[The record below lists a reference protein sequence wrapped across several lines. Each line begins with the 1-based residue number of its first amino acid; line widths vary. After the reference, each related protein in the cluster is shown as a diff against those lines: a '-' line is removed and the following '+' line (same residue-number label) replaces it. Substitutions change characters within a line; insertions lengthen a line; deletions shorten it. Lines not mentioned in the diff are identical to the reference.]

1 MAKTTTN
8 KKINVFKYLVL
19 ALCVLLV
26 PMLAACDLVSINMD
40 KQLNMVAA
48 SFDNGK
54 VEVTR
59 EELIITYN
67 SIGNSR
73 FDNSSTPTQ
82 SGIEQTL
89 ELALN
94 RSILTQ
100 FLTSDDFASERE
112 RLGYDKIELTTAQSN
127 EIWRNVYSYLNDTIS
142 SYEDDLRSEDGVE
155 ITEPT
160 EEETEGAYTPY
171 EKTYEIVYDATTDS
185 YKIQKVETE
194 VEVENE
200 SIALFDTNADLTFS
214 QKAEIAYNTFR
225 EKYWDYTDSVIMNP
239 NAPDPNA
246 DSYSDEAWND
256 FISGLLRSEADRN
269 LSRINTEAFL
279 REVERIYNIYYQ
291 NEILTVFQNN
301 YNETQTIT
309 NQMVVTKFRELYNA
323 QYEEF
328 NANPDAFDEA
338 IPTTGESVYYMYD
351 PTGYFKVNHF
361 LVQFSDEQ
369 NNAIEAEEAKLNAGR
384 ITLDEYNKNV
394 AKIKSQTQAYNRETG
409 EYESMDTVY
418 RNFQNAMSAAQ
429 SEAQKLVVFRDFM
442 HKYTQ
447 DDATLNADSCYYI
460 PLDEEKDTMEEN
472 FANASRELYETG
484 KVCAYSGWVETSYGY
499 HIIMYTGNAESISPL
514 GSDET
519 VILNL
524 DAYRLNPLYNKTM
537 LDAIIEQITLS
548 SYSTYETTTINAI
561 REGKEVV
568 NYTSSYSDLY

>member
-1 MAKTTTN
+1 
-8 KKINVFKYLVL
+8 
-19 ALCVLLV
+19 
-26 PMLAACDLVSINMD
+26 
-40 KQLNMVAA
+40 
-48 SFDNGK
+48 
-54 VEVTR
+54 
-59 EELIITYN
+59 
-67 SIGNSR
+67 
-73 FDNSSTPTQ
+73 
-82 SGIEQTL
+82 
-89 ELALN
+89 
-94 RSILTQ
+94 
-100 FLTSDDFASERE
+100 
-112 RLGYDKIELTTAQSN
+112 
-127 EIWRNVYSYLNDTIS
+127 
-142 SYEDDLRSEDGVE
+142 
-155 ITEPT
+155 
-160 EEETEGAYTPY
+160 
-171 EKTYEIVYDATTDS
+171 
-185 YKIQKVETE
+185 
-194 VEVENE
+194 
-200 SIALFDTNADLTFS
+200 
-214 QKAEIAYNTFR
+214 
-225 EKYWDYTDSVIMNP
+225 MNP

-369 NNAIEAEEAKLNAGR
+369 NNAIDAEEAKLNAGR

-418 RNFQNAMSAAQ
+418 RSFQNAMSAAQ

-442 HKYTQ
+442 HRYTQ

-472 FANASRELYETG
+472 FANASRELYETS
-484 KVCAYSGWVETSYGY
+484 KVCSYSGWVETSYGY

-537 LDAIIEQITLS
+537 LDAIVEQITLS